1 MMSEDDDQYSEPKA
15 DDEDDDEYNEDG
27 FDEIQDGVDV
37 LEEEDKS

>member
-27 FDEIQDGVDV
+27 FDEI
-37 LEEEDKS
+37 

>member
-1 MMSEDDDQYSEPKA
+1 MSEDDDQYSEPKV

-37 LEEEDKS
+37 

>member
-37 LEEEDKS
+37 

>member
-1 MMSEDDDQYSEPKA
+1 MSEDDDQYSEPKA

-37 LEEEDKS
+37 